1 VASPPQ
7 SLTLSRHRDL
17 EGRRWTVHVRHALL
31 GVLAAFLV
39 LGLLNMFGQ
48 RPETSSAALAEAEL
62 EVAAT
67 DRIRGGLYYQAR
79 FTVRARE
86 ELENATLVLDSGW
99 AEGITIN
106 TLVPSPIG
114 EASRDGRLVFE
125 LGRVP
130 RGQKHVLFLQV
141 QVNPTNVGRRSQDV
155 ELYDGERLLVEV
167 DRSVTVFP

>member
-1 VASPPQ
+1 
-7 SLTLSRHRDL
+7 
-17 EGRRWTVHVRHALL
+17 VHVRRGLLALL
-31 GVLAAFLV
+31 AVFLV
-39 LGLLNMFGQ
+39 LGLLNVFGQ
-48 RPETSSAALAEAEL
+48 RPETSSAALAEGEL
-62 EVAAT
+62 EVTAP
-67 DRIRGGLYYQAR
+67 DRVRGGLYYQAR

-106 TLVPSPIG
+106 TLVPSPVG

-130 RGQKHVLFLQV
+130 RGQKHVFYLQL

-155 ELYDGERLLVEV
+155 ELYDGERFLVAV
-167 DRSVTVFP
+167 DRTVTVFP

>member
-1 VASPPQ
+1 M
-7 SLTLSRHRDL
+7 LL
-17 EGRRWTVHVRHALL
+17 ALL
-31 GVLAAFLV
+31 AVFLV
-39 LGLLNMFGQ
+39 LGLLNTFGQ

-62 EVAAT
+62 EVAAPE
-67 DRIRGGLYYQAR
+67 RIRGGLYYQAR

-130 RGQKHVLFLQV
+130 RGQKHVFFLQL

-155 ELYDGERLLVEV
+155 ELYDGERFLLEV
-167 DRSVTVFP
+167 DRTVTVLP